1 MTTNGEPDLSESN
14 RSEAAKAAS
23 PLSTWRWGEAA
34 VVVGCVLC
42 VVAAAVLPWAR
53 AAVTWKSILFGNDID
68 LGLFTFRLTDNPWL
82 AGALI
87 GVAALCLVGL
97 LWRRQAGNIA
107 IAASLLLLGGS
118 VAYII
123 SLIEDAFDFLGIY
136 DQLLELVRSL
146 PMIGPMVESAIRE
159 RLSISAIP
167 DAGVYVFIVATLLIL
182 TGGILI
188 KRRVRV
194 HV

>member
-1 MTTNGEPDLSESN
+1 MTTIAERDGNGAS
-14 RSEAAKAAS
+14 AS
-23 PLSTWRWGEAA
+23 PLSSWGWGEAA
-34 VVVGCVLC
+34 VAAGCVLC
-42 VVAAAVLPWAR
+42 VVAAAALPWAR

-68 LGLFTFRLTDNPWL
+68 LGIFTFRLTDNPWL

-87 GVAALCLVGL
+87 GLAALCLAGL

-123 SLIEDAFDFLGIY
+123 SLIEDAYDFLGIY
-136 DQLLELVRSL
+136 KQLLELVRSL
-146 PMIGPMVESAIRE
+146 PMVGPLVESVIRE
-159 RLSISAIP
+159 RLSISAVP
-167 DAGVYVFIVATLLIL
+167 HAGVYVFLAATLLIL

-188 KRRVRV
+188 KRRGRV

>member
-1 MTTNGEPDLSESN
+1 MLADRESGEVDGSVATETAPP
-14 RSEAAKAAS
+14 R
-23 PLSTWRWGEAA
+23 PTWGWGEAA
-34 VVVGCVLC
+34 VATGCVLC
-42 VVAAAVLPWAR
+42 VVAAAALPWAR
-53 AAVTWKSILFGNDID
+53 AEVTWKSVFFGNDID

-87 GVAALCLVGL
+87 GVAALCLAGL

-118 VAYII
+118 VAYVI

-136 DQLLELVRSL
+136 EQLLELVRSL
-146 PMIGPMVESAIRE
+146 PMIGPLVESVIRE

-167 DAGVYVFIVATLLIL
+167 HAGVYIFITATLLIL

>member
-1 MTTNGEPDLSESN
+1 MTTNGEPDLSESD
-14 RSEAAKAAS
+14 RSEVATAAS
-23 PLSTWRWGEAA
+23 PFSTWGWGDAA

-42 VVAAAVLPWAR
+42 VVAAAALPWAR

-118 VAYII
+118 VAYVI

-167 DAGVYVFIVATLLIL
+167 HAGVYAFIVATLLIL